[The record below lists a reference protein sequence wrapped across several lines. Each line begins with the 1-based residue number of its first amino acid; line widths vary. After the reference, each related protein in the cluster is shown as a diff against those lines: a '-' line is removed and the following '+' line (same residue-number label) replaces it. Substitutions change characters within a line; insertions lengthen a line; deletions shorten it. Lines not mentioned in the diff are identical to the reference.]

1 MADASLTRW
10 SAWLFAAAVA
20 ATRLPFMTRTPY
32 AFDSANFALAV
43 RDYYNVAHHR
53 PHPPG
58 YPLYVAAGWLI
69 NQVVGDANRALVLL
83 SILLSMVA
91 VVGTVYLA
99 RALYGG
105 AASVLAGLLLLFM
118 VGFWGYGEVAY
129 AYVGLAAEGASLALL
144 AHGAIAGRRWL
155 VVPLGFGVG
164 VAAGIRWDGAVFSV
178 PLWLWALAGASW
190 RLRLAS
196 VVAATAVA
204 IAWAVPMVA
213 LSGGPAAYLAAID
226 AYLKVWAP
234 QSAYVVGDF
243 ASGQATLAT
252 YNLNFFVNY
261 SRQMLGVGILLALY
275 ALGRRL
281 GPLQLATDYRARFLL
296 VWTLPPILTYV
307 FTHLGEP
314 GYVLS
319 LAPQVALLAAV
330 AILDLGRDTALATA
344 SLRARGVR
352 GLPEPTLVGRA
363 LVVLLA
369 TGIVG
374 WNVQAFLRGTG
385 PGRLPD
391 LRTRDATTL
400 AQVEFLRA
408 QPAGGT
414 LVLAHDTIR
423 QLEYYLPGERATLL
437 YDEYSA
443 GWESARTQTP
453 LPPSVR
459 QVVVLDAPLQLPES
473 QRSLA
478 REVTL
483 VEQPRVTAWVIDT
496 NGATAVEHGYRFVRL
511 VTD

>member
-1 MADASLTRW
+1 
-10 SAWLFAAAVA
+10 
-20 ATRLPFMTRTPY
+20 MTRTPY

-58 YPLYVAAGWLI
+58 YPLYVVAAWLI

-91 VVGTVYLA
+91 VVSTVYLA
-99 RALYGG
+99 GALYGRG
-105 AASVLAGLLLLFM
+105 ACLLAGLLLLFT

-129 AYVGLAAEGASLALL
+129 AYVGLAAEGAALALL

-155 VVPLGFGVG
+155 VVPLGLGMG
-164 VAAGIRWDGAVFSV
+164 VAAGIRWDGAIFNM
-178 PLWLWALAGASW
+178 PLWLWALWSASW
-190 RLRLAS
+190 RQRLAS
-196 VVAATAVA
+196 VAVAAIVVV
-204 IAWAVPMVA
+204 AWAVPMVA
-213 LSGGPAAYLAAID
+213 LSGGPAAYLTAID
-226 AYLKVWAP
+226 AYLKVWSP
-234 QSAYVVGDF
+234 QSAYVPGDF

-261 SRQMLGVGILLALY
+261 SRQMLGVGVLLVFY

-281 GPLQLATDYRARFLL
+281 GPIHLATDYRARFLL

-319 LAPQVALLAAV
+319 LAPQAAVVAAV
-330 AILDLGRDTALATA
+330 ALLDLGRDTALATA
-344 SLRARGVR
+344 ALRARGARWLPTPILVRR
-352 GLPEPTLVGRA
+352 GLVA
-363 LVVLLA
+363 LLA
-369 TGIVG
+369 AGIVG
-374 WNVQAFLRGTG
+374 WNIQAFLRGTG

-400 AQVEFLRA
+400 AQVEYLRG
-408 QPAGGT
+408 QPPGST
-414 LVLAHDTIR
+414 LVLAHDTLR
-423 QLEYYLPGERATLL
+423 QLEYYLPGERPTLL
-437 YDEYSA
+437 YDEYA
-443 GWESARTQTP
+443 PGWETARTRTP

-459 QVVVLDAPLQLPES
+459 QVVVLDTPLQLPES

-478 REVTL
+478 REVVL
-483 VEQPRVTAWVIDT
+483 VEQPQVTAWVFDT
-496 NGATAVEHGYRFVRL
+496 AGATAVEHGYRFARL
-511 VTD
+511 IHASS